1 MWKGFVQKKRGQVEM
16 FQINETKRSDFFFF
30 FFPPSAS
37 SRNFTSS
44 VQSLGSTEVI
54 LQGALLRLEIVLIID
69 ISY

>member
-1 MWKGFVQKKRGQVEM
+1 MQKKRGQVEM
-16 FQINETKRSDFFFF
+16 FQINETTRSDFFFF
-30 FFPPSAS
+30 FPSAS

-54 LQGALLRLEIVLIID
+54 LQGALVRLEIVLIID